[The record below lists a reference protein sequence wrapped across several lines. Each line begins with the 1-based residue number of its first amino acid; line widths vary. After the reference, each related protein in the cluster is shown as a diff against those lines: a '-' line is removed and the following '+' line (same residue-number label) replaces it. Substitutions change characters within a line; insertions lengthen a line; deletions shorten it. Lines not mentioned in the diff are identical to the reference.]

1 MFAPAPPVA
10 AGACFGTRQLARL
23 TRTLL
28 SLLSTL
34 ALLSHTPKLRA
45 CDLCAVYNANNSR
58 NEASTGVLLTVSDQ
72 FVRFGTTL
80 VDGRT
85 VSVANPDQLD
95 RLITHVVPS
104 WNITPR
110 FGVSLN
116 IPVEWRSF
124 QQTELRY
131 AANGAPSIVTQRGSA
146 TELGDMSLIGRF
158 TLFQFQEM
166 ESSFSL
172 NLLAGVRFPTGDTS
186 RVRDEVEQAEIYE
199 SFLPAGTPHDPLGH
213 SIASIHQHDLSPGWG
228 AYSGVFGVTLNG
240 RWQRWLFNGQ
250 FQYYLNTPGAADF
263 TQGNELILSG
273 GPGYYVFLGDHCTV
287 SLQANAVFDQMARD
301 RILGRLSDRTG
312 RSATYLGPQLALTVG
327 RRFSANAGADLPVH
341 FDNQGFQSVPDYI
354 VHTGLTW
361 RF

>member
-1 MFAPAPPVA
+1 MSAPHASLAVIVR
-10 AGACFGTRQLARL
+10 FGTRQLARL
-23 TRTLL
+23 AKPCLVLL
-28 SLLSTL
+28 PALPLLCC
-34 ALLSHTPKLRA
+34 TPNLQA
-45 CDLCAVYNANNSR
+45 CDLCAVYNANNAS

-80 VDGRT
+80 NDGRE
-85 VSVANPDQLD
+85 VSVANPDHLN
-95 RLITHVVPS
+95 RLITHLVPA

-131 AANGAPSIVTQRGSA
+131 AANGAPSIVTQRGSS
-146 TELGDMSLIGRF
+146 TDLGDLSLIGRF
-158 TLFQFQEM
+158 ALFQIQEM
-166 ESSFSL
+166 EASFSL

-186 RVRDEVEQAEIYE
+186 RVRDEVEQAQIYE

-228 AYSGVFGVTLNG
+228 AYSGVFGVTLTS

-250 FQYYLNTPGAADF
+250 FQYYLNTPGEAGF
-263 TQGNELILSG
+263 TLGDELILSG
-273 GPGYYVFLGDHCTV
+273 GPGYYVFLGDRYTV

-327 RRFSANAGADLPVH
+327 KRFSANAGADLPLH

-354 VHTGLTW
+354 IHTGLNW